1 MTIAL
6 WGVLCIAK
14 GRTSLRY
21 PLIIGAALAFAC
33 LTRATA
39 QFLIIALPIA
49 LPLIDLANQTPRRI
63 PASFAK
69 GLAAA
74 AVAVVLLIPW
84 ANYVQNIEGEYDL
97 SSSEV
102 KARYI
107 WDQISILEAQH
118 SGISYHDS
126 EAKQAAQHAALALV
140 SGEKW
145 SQMSE
150 PEQYRAILR
159 EGYRTLLSYPAL
171 SIAEAYARSIFQFLT
186 AGGSGRWHYLIWRI
200 PDS

>member
-1 MTIAL
+1 M
-6 WGVLCIAK
+6 
-14 GRTSLRY
+14 
-21 PLIIGAALAFAC
+21 IIGAALAFAR

-49 LPLIDLANQTPRRI
+49 LPLIDLATKPRGEYPLAS
-63 PASFAK
+63 PAISPPPPWRS
-69 GLAAA
+69 
-74 AVAVVLLIPW
+74 LLIPW

-126 EAKQAAQHAALALV
+126 EAKQAAQHAALAAGY
-140 SGEKW
+140 GEKW

-171 SIAEAYARSIFQFLT
+171 SIAEAYARSIFRF
-186 AGGSGRWHYLIWRI
+186 
-200 PDS
+200 